1 MKESLMKTSINLS
14 RRTFLKT
21 GSAAAGYL
29 LHSASG
35 VKALPLVRANANV
48 YSTRDDTLITGTTVN
63 YQGVRTAVDGIV
75 KSMTGESGVDMAWQ
89 SIFSGITAS
98 KKIAIKIN
106 CLNTNISPR
115 FEAVKAL
122 IESMKSMFGGTYP
135 AGNISLFDN
144 NLWKSGKV
152 DAAYEASN
160 LDALGIWHGEDSYGP
175 KTASIVGNTG
185 YISKKMDEADY
196 GISLA
201 ALKPHQYY
209 AGYLSG
215 TIKNMMGAISKSNTT
230 YEAIKGGSGTGQF
243 HDKSNHAGFK
253 DLFKNYFANKIHLYF
268 IDMLFGTKHE
278 NFNSWTTVVKRITM
292 GTDPCAVDSYMVD
305 VINDPLLTPTLKNYD
320 TTNAVPQ
327 ALADA
332 GLGSTN
338 YTLVNV
344 PLSTGPEPKTLKEVQ
359 SSIKDHRAGSKT
371 TEQVQGNINSYLKQ

>member
-1 MKESLMKTSINLS
+1 MKKSKNLS

-21 GSAAAGYL
+21 GSAAAGYI

-35 VKALPLVRANANV
+35 VKALTKESADANV
-48 YSTRDDTLITGTTVN
+48 YSTKDEKLITGTAVN
-63 YQGVRTAVDGIV
+63 YQEVRSAVDCIV
-75 KSMTGESGVDMAWQ
+75 KRMFGEATVDLAWQ
-89 SIFSGITAS
+89 SIFPGITTS

-106 CLNTNISPR
+106 CLNTDISPR

-122 IESMKSMFGGTYP
+122 IESIKSMFNNTYP

-144 NLWKSGKV
+144 NLWKTGKV
-152 DAAYEASN
+152 DAAYGANN

-185 YISKKMDEADY
+185 YVSKKIDESDY

-215 TIKNMMGAISKSNTT
+215 TIKNMMGAISKTAST

-243 HDKSNHAGFK
+243 HDKNNHAGFK
-253 DLFKNYFANKIHLYF
+253 DLFKNYFANKINLYF
-268 IDMLFGTKHE
+268 VDMLFGTKHE

-292 GTDPCAVDSYMVD
+292 GTDPCAVDSYIVD
-305 VINDPLLTPTLKNYD
+305 VIKDPLLTPTLKNYD
-320 TTNAVPQ
+320 TTNAVPK
-327 ALADA
+327 ALEDA
-332 GLGSTN
+332 GLGTTN

-344 PLSTGPEPKTLKEVQ
+344 PLSTDPAPKTLKEIQ
-359 SSIKDHRAGSKT
+359 SMIKNHGEGSKN
-371 TEQVQGNINSYLKQ
+371 TEKVQETINSYLKQ

>member
-1 MKESLMKTSINLS
+1 MKTAKNLS

-35 VKALPLVRANANV
+35 AKAIPLVNSNANV
-48 YSTRDDTLITGTTVN
+48 YSTRDDKLITGTTVN
-63 YQGVRTAVDGIV
+63 YQEVRTAVDCIV
-75 KSMTGESGVDMAWQ
+75 KSMTGESGIDAAWQ
-89 SIFSGITAS
+89 AIFPGITTS
-98 KKIAIKIN
+98 RKIAIKIN
-106 CLNTNISPR
+106 CLNTDISPR

-122 IESMKSMFGGTYP
+122 IESIKSMFGGTYP
-135 AGNISLFDN
+135 VGNISLFDN

-152 DAAYEASN
+152 DAAYGTSN

-175 KTASIVGNTG
+175 ETVSIAGNTG
-185 YISKKMDEADY
+185 YLSKKLDEADY

-215 TIKNMMGAISKSNTT
+215 TIKNMMGAVSKNTST
-230 YEAIKGGSGTGQF
+230 YEALSEGSGTGQF
-243 HDKSNHAGFK
+243 HDKSNHTGFK
-253 DLFKNYFANKIHLYF
+253 DLFKNYYANKINLYF
-268 IDMLFGTKHE
+268 VDMLFGTKHE
-278 NFNSWTTVVKRITM
+278 NYNSWTTVVKRITM

-305 VINDPLLTPTLKNYD
+305 VICDPLLTPTLKNYD

-332 GLGSTN
+332 GLGSTS

-344 PLSTGPEPKTLKEVQ
+344 PLSTGPETLKEVQ
-359 SSIKDHRAGSKT
+359 ISIQNHRAGSKT
-371 TEQVQGNINSYLKQ
+371 TEQVQGTINSYLKQ